1 MSEPTKVQ
9 RAHGAIRDMV
19 KWAHDV
25 EARSQ
30 IAHAAV
36 DEAVRE
42 AEDCANQ
49 SKADMWREAARMAN
63 QHSGMGAMVLE
74 CVNRALVFEERLA
87 LRKRVTDG

>member
-36 DEAVRE
+36 DEAVRHV
-42 AEDCANQ
+42 AEQMHSIDC
-49 SKADMWREAARMAN
+49 SCREYEPPTDTMAARKPRIDP
-63 QHSGMGAMVLE
+63 E
-74 CVNRALVFEERLA
+74 CLA
-87 LRKRVTDG
+87 LRKKVTDG